1 MDARR
6 YVCVCVHALLF
17 PSSIR
22 VPWFV
27 LASKRI
33 LPLSDNAAALCW
45 QRTGDGRARSYI
57 GRGARRLLQLAAG
70 DCAGHRRQR
79 LREPAYSP
87 GGQARWPL
95 VCRRRCVLCNVATRL
110 VVYLAGSR
118 RDPRVLRLARWSSRH
133 RTRLYAPPAV
143 PLLLERRC
151 RVGRARQVA
160 AAAEQ
165 RRPMEPRRSDL
176 AAERSS
182 PAVSASTVSSCEPE
196 RRTQL
201 SFRRWRYRG
210 RVRLFH
216 GNAPQLFRLKAALEQ
231 LLLRGFLLF
240 YVSLMTS
247 SVNSGRVL

>member
-1 MDARR
+1 MPALRR
-6 YVCVCVHALLF
+6 
-17 PSSIR
+17 PSCKISN
-22 VPWFV
+22 VSS
-27 LASKRI
+27 L
-33 LPLSDNAAALCW
+33 N
-45 QRTGDGRARSYI
+45 
-57 GRGARRLLQLAAG
+57 GAKQKVQFLNFKNQKVSAVK
-70 DCAGHRRQR
+70 R
-79 LREPAYSP
+79 LREPSYSP
-87 GGQARWPL
+87 DGQARWPL
-95 VCRRRCVLCNVATRL
+95 VCRRGCVLCNVATRL

-182 PAVSASTVSSCEPE
+182 PAVSASTDSSCEPE

-201 SFRRWRYRG
+201 SFRRWRYGG
-210 RVRLFH
+210 RVRLSH
-216 GNAPQLFRLKAALEQ
+216 GNAPQLFRFKAAFAQ
-231 LLLRGFLLF
+231 FLLRFVVF
-240 YVSLMTS
+240 MS
-247 SVNSGRVL
+247 SS